1 MAESNF
7 VLLSGTPKRY
17 MKKGDSGREI
27 TAFFCGDCG
36 TTLWSVSQIFPDRMA
51 IKAGILDNNEE
62 IEKQIPSAEY
72 YHKQRV
78 SWVKEVDGAVQVD
91 KMGSLS

>member
-1 MAESNF
+1 
-7 VLLSGTPKRY
+7 
-17 MKKGDSGREI
+17 
-27 TAFFCGDCG
+27 
-36 TTLWSVSQIFPDRMA
+36 MA